1 MTRTV
6 RDIGLYISLGNGNY
20 LGVTDSDQLII
31 FNETDY
37 RFDLGLITKDRIE
50 ALQYYLE
57 RMKIHAIDYK
67 GE

>member
-37 RFDLGLITKDRIE
+37 RFDLGLITKDRI
-50 ALQYYLE
+50 
-57 RMKIHAIDYK
+57 
-67 GE
+67 